1 VKNKQV
7 NWILTELFF
16 PDEVSTALIMTEIA
30 KKKLD
35 YGDVSIICGPA
46 GYEKT
51 YSNQNLSLDER
62 IRIHRVNIPNLD
74 KNKLLSRILRLSIL
88 SFKMF
93 FLSFTKIK
101 KGDNVLLVTNPA
113 FLIILVAL
121 IKQVKNFNLTILVHD
136 VYPENLVPAGITTY
150 DSAKYK
156 VLNSLYN
163 FSYRRANKLIVLGE
177 DMRELLQ
184 KKISGN
190 GVVFPSI
197 EVITNWANPDIKP
210 VEINKS
216 EYYSLNLENK
226 VVLGFCGNLGRLQ
239 GIIEFVLLFAKADNP
254 NLSLILVGDGALK
267 NDLAVMINEKKLDNI
282 HLVGSRSRK
291 EEINFLNACDI
302 GLITLKEG
310 MKGLGVPSKTYNLM
324 AVGKPIFYVGDRES
338 EIDRYIDTFDCGWS
352 FDWSRAHDV
361 VDYLRSISAES
372 LPVINEKGKH
382 SLNALKE
389 NFTKEKILSKF

>member
-1 VKNKQV
+1 V